1 MRSLRTILLVPLALA
16 LQVVSAHPESVVR
29 TVGGVDFNLA
39 VPDGSCVLG
48 EDNKRDALFINVIS
62 TLLRNS
68 GNKLI
73 LLMMEC
79 GRLKTWRA
87 GVNGNILNYITYY
100 IPTSNETTVLPGDTQ
115 GNRKALCAE
124 FRKQGDAT
132 LSSVKD
138 SVAKSAEELHAD
150 MAVTST
156 RFIGVLDE
164 DEHGCYVGIL
174 TGVKGADQKNIFM
187 SVVMVSTV
195 LHAKPLYSGIYREY
209 LGPETTQGEV
219 QVGKVE
225 AAELDESNP

>member
-87 GVNGNILNYITYY
+87 GVNGNILNYITYN
-100 IPTSNETTVLPGDTQ
+100 IPTSNETTVLSGDNQ
-115 GNRKALCAE
+115 DNRKALCNE
-124 FRKQGDAT
+124 FRKQGDST
-132 LSSVKD
+132 LSSVKE
-138 SVAKSAEELHAD
+138 SVAKTAEELHTE
-150 MAVTST
+150 MAINST
-156 RFIGVLDE
+156 RLIGVLDE

-174 TGVKGADQKNIFM
+174 T
-187 SVVMVSTV
+187 SV
-195 LHAKPLYSGIYREY
+195 
-209 LGPETTQGEV
+209 
-219 QVGKVE
+219 
-225 AAELDESNP
+225 